1 METETKLLPSADPSW
16 RCEELS
22 VPGMWVFDNLQ
33 YVLENYP
40 EGIGMHLDQ
49 LLEIRCKSYFDEG
62 GRLVRYE
69 LWRVHQYDKVYTHLS
84 YEGVYAYGQDSAE
97 LTYWDETNDTVTKV
111 THVLDSN
118 GFLVADRAIECP
130 PFNLPFGHAITAKY
144 QPEASWEKVE
154 EHWVSDY
161 GNHKCLN
168 VVYMGESNEF
178 RRFERWLCDD
188 LGNPYALMR
197 EEHVEIRAN
206 GERYRWN
213 SRGGYHVDWC
223 MGPVF
228 LTPEGKMIQPKE
240 RKFPV
245 WAVVGIAVAA
255 LALALLLI

>member
-1 METETKLLPSADPSW
+1 METKTKLLPSADPSW
-16 RCEELS
+16 RCEEVS
-22 VPGMWVFDNLQ
+22 VSGDWIFYNLHFA
-33 YVLENYP
+33 LENYP
-40 EGIGMHLDQ
+40 EGISSHLDQ
-49 LLEIRCKSYFDEG
+49 LSEIRCKSYFDASD
-62 GRLVRYE
+62 RLVRYE
-69 LWRVHQYDKVYTHLS
+69 LWRVHQYDKLYWHLS
-84 YEGVYAYGQDSAE
+84 YEAVYTYGSQTAE
-97 LTYWDETNDTVTKV
+97 VTYWDETTDKVTKV
-111 THVLDSN
+111 THVLDAK
-118 GFLVADRAIECP
+118 GFLIDDVAIKYP
-130 PFNLPFGHAITAKY
+130 PHNLSFGHAIIAKY
-144 QPEASWEKVE
+144 QPEASWKKIE

-178 RRFERWLCDD
+178 RRFERWLCDE

-223 MGPVF
+223 MEPVY